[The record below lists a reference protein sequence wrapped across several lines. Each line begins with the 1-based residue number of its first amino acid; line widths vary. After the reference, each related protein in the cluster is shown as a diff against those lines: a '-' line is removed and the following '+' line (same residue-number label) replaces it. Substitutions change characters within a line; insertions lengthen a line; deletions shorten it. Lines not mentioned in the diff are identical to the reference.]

1 MGRAGTVAP
10 FSLTEPRS
18 TITSLDGPSLRSSG
32 LRFYGRLAFRLPTP
46 ADSVPAD
53 SNDPMVASRLRYL
66 LLQVRNPDDPMR
78 DQEVRCF
85 ARVLNTPIESIQT
98 HDLLSGPPTQPL
110 LAKCDLVLLGGS
122 GDYSVAA
129 GGAWL
134 EPVLEAMRELYEAG
148 KPTFASCWGF
158 QAMARALGGTVVTD
172 LTRAELGT
180 IPLELTE
187 EGRSDAVFGVLP
199 LKFPA
204 HAGHQDIVDALPPNA
219 VRLAEGPRT
228 LNQAFTFPGK
238 PIYCTQF
245 HPELT
250 RQTFLERLDQYPTYV
265 ERILGCSLEAF
276 AKTVQETPEANQL
289 LGRFVEVVFS

>member
-1 MGRAGTVAP
+1 MARRSARQAFDSPDALPSP
-10 FSLTEPRS
+10 FPPPAIRS
-18 TITSLDGPSLRSSG
+18 I
-32 LRFYGRLAFRLPTP
+32 
-46 ADSVPAD
+46 AD
-53 SNDPMVASRLRYL
+53 SNDFMVASRLRSL

-85 ARVLNTPIESIQT
+85 ARALSCPVEAIQT
-98 HDLLSGPPTQPL
+98 HDLLRGPPTPKL
-110 LAKCDLVLLGGS
+110 LDRCDLVLLGGS

-134 EPVLEAMRELYEAG
+134 EPVLEAMRELHHTG

-187 EGRSDAVFGVLP
+187 AGRSDPVFGVLP
-199 LKFPA
+199 NRFPA
-204 HAGHQDIVDALPPNA
+204 HAGHQDIVDALPPDA

-250 RQTFLERLDQYPTYV
+250 RQAFLERLDQYPSYV

-276 AKTVQETPEANQL
+276 AKTVEETPEANRL
-289 LGRFVEVVFS
+289 LGRFVDVVFS